1 MSAAGAHLGYHRR
14 SAPRRSPMSS
24 PTDPTA
30 SGPNASGPN
39 ATEPDPLLN
48 RVIAGN
54 FRIERLLG
62 SGAMGNVYK
71 AEQLSLGKA
80 VAIKVLHAH
89 LMSDEKLVMRFKR
102 EAKSASLLNHPNSI
116 QIIDSGQDRDGTF
129 YIAMELLA
137 GRDLAHVI
145 RDDFPLPLPRI
156 TRIMSQVLSALD
168 EAHAQGVIHRDLKPS
183 NIMLIERRGERDYV
197 KVCDFGIAK
206 AAINEKDDRE
216 NMLTIQ
222 GLVCGTP
229 EYMAPEQ
236 ARGEVL
242 DGRADLYAAAVIL
255 FQMVT
260 GDIPFKGDTP
270 MAIVSRHLVEAPSIP
285 SRRRSDVPIP
295 ASLDALIL
303 RGMEKNRELRFP
315 NAVAFREAL
324 EEIAP
329 PETGRAS
336 STANQRAQM
345 PTARIT
351 GAGGTAT
358 VSSSDPANHFGV
370 TTQMPRRSRRLPVA
384 LGFVVVLAGAA
395 VLLMRAQNLTPF
407 FDTRAPV
414 ANESPT
420 PTPTPTPT
428 STTTSAVAAPTEIP
442 NAAVAAA
449 AAATPAVAVAAGTTA
464 APTSGEPPATAPEA
478 PRAEAEEPA
487 PAKPAA
493 TTARAPSPAKAA
505 PKKHK
510 TTEHADRG
518 ESRSPSESAPAT
530 PASAA
535 TPAIAAAPAVEAAE
549 EHTAP
554 AQRGAREVLT
564 EGEKLL
570 GQGEVR
576 DACARGEEAKRMN
589 PKLAPTYKFL
599 GKCYMR
605 EGNAKQANDNYR
617 KYLELSPN
625 ASDAMFIKSII
636 K

>member
-1 MSAAGAHLGYHRR
+1 MSAAEEHLGYHRR
-14 SAPRRSPMSS
+14 DRPRRLPMSS

-30 SGPNASGPN
+30 SGPTVPAPHGSGPN
-39 ATEPDPLLN
+39 AAGPDPLLG

-54 FRIERLLG
+54 FRIEKLLG

-71 AEQLSLGKA
+71 AEQISLGKA
-80 VAIKVLHAH
+80 VAVKVLHAH
-89 LMSDEKLVMRFKR
+89 LMSDEKLVLRFKR

-116 QIIDSGQDRDGTF
+116 QIIDSGQDRDGTL

-145 RDDFPLPLPRI
+145 RDDFPLSLPRI
-156 TRIMSQVLSALD
+156 VRVMSQVLSALD

-183 NIMLIERRGERDYV
+183 NIMLIERRGERDFV

-270 MAIVSRHLVEAPSIP
+270 MAIVSRHLVEAPALP

-295 ASLDALIL
+295 PALDALIL

-315 NAVAFREAL
+315 NATAFREAL

-329 PETGRAS
+329 PDTGRSS

-345 PTARIT
+345 PTTRIS
-351 GAGGTAT
+351 GPPGPAGGPSGA
-358 VSSSDPANHFGV
+358 PANHFGV

-384 LGFVVVLAGAA
+384 LVFVLVLAGAA
-395 VLLMRAQNLTPF
+395 VLLLRAQNMAPF
-407 FDTRAPV
+407 APPPP
-414 ANESPT
+414 AE
-420 PTPTPTPT
+420 
-428 STTTSAVAAPTEIP
+428 TTTAEMIAAPTATT
-442 NAAVAAA
+442 NAAPAAEIA
-449 AAATPAVAVAAGTTA
+449 NAPAEQPKTVPAVAVAAAAGSAA
-464 APTSGEPPATAPEA
+464 APAAAEPSAPTHEPELA
-478 PRAEAEEPA
+478 PHAEEPA
-487 PAKPAA
+487 PPRAA
-493 TTARAPSPAKAA
+493 SAVAGLTARAPAPSKAA

-510 TTEHADRG
+510 TTEHADRN
-518 ESRSPSESAPAT
+518 ESRSPGETAVAAP
-530 PASAA
+530 PS
-535 TPAIAAAPAVEAAE
+535 PAAAPAAAVAAAPAPAAE
-549 EHTAP
+549 ERAAP
-554 AQRGAREVLT
+554 AQRGAHEVLT

-589 PKLAPTYKFL
+589 PKLAPAYKFL

-625 ASDAMFIKSII
+625 
-636 K
+636 

>member
-1 MSAAGAHLGYHRR
+1 
-14 SAPRRSPMSS
+14 
-24 PTDPTA
+24 
-30 SGPNASGPN
+30 
-39 ATEPDPLLN
+39 
-48 RVIAGN
+48 
-54 FRIERLLG
+54 
-62 SGAMGNVYK
+62 
-71 AEQLSLGKA
+71 
-80 VAIKVLHAH
+80 
-89 LMSDEKLVMRFKR
+89 
-102 EAKSASLLNHPNSI
+102 
-116 QIIDSGQDRDGTF
+116 
-129 YIAMELLA
+129 
-137 GRDLAHVI
+137 
-145 RDDFPLPLPRI
+145 
-156 TRIMSQVLSALD
+156 
-168 EAHAQGVIHRDLKPS
+168 
-183 NIMLIERRGERDYV
+183 
-197 KVCDFGIAK
+197 
-206 AAINEKDDRE
+206 
-216 NMLTIQ
+216 MLTIQ

-270 MAIVSRHLVEAPSIP
+270 MAIVSRHLVESPAVP
-285 SRRRSDVPIP
+285 SRRRNDVPIP
-295 ASLDALIL
+295 PALDALIL

-315 NAVAFREAL
+315 NASAFREAL

-329 PETGRAS
+329 PDTGRSS

-345 PTARIT
+345 PTTRISGPT
-351 GAGGTAT
+351 GTA
-358 VSSSDPANHFGV
+358 VVPSSDPANHFGV

-384 LGFVVVLAGAA
+384 LGFVLVLAGAA
-395 VLLMRAQNLTPF
+395 VLLLRAQNMAPF
-407 FDTRAPV
+407 APPGDTTMAQTI
-414 ANESPT
+414 AT
-420 PTPTPTPT
+420 PTAPTA
-428 STTTSAVAAPTEIP
+428 TTNAAPAAEIA
-442 NAAVAAA
+442 NAPAEQPKAV
-449 AAATPAVAVAAGTTA
+449 PAVAVAAAAGTA
-464 APTSGEPPATAPEA
+464 AAPAAAEPSAPTHEPELAPH
-478 PRAEAEEPA
+478 AEEPS
-487 PAKPAA
+487 PPKAA
-493 TTARAPSPAKAA
+493 SVTARAPAPSKAA

-518 ESRSPSESAPAT
+518 ESRSPGE
-530 PASAA
+530 AA
-535 TPAIAAAPAVEAAE
+535 AAVPPSPAAAPAATVAAAPAAPAAE
-549 EHTAP
+549 EHAAP

>member
-1 MSAAGAHLGYHRR
+1 MSTG
-14 SAPRRSPMSS
+14 SS
-24 PTDPTA
+24 P
-30 SGPNASGPN
+30 
-39 ATEPDPLLN
+39 
-48 RVIAGN
+48 GN
-54 FRIERLLG
+54 FRIEKLLG

-80 VAIKVLHAH
+80 VAVKVLHAH

-116 QIIDSGQDRDGTF
+116 QIIDSGQDRDGTL

-145 RDDFPLPLPRI
+145 RDDFPLSLPRI
-156 TRIMSQVLSALD
+156 VRVMSQVLSALD

-270 MAIVSRHLVEAPSIP
+270 MAIVSRHLVEAPALP

-295 ASLDALIL
+295 PALDALIL

-315 NAVAFREAL
+315 NALAFREAL

-329 PETGRAS
+329 PDTGRAS

-345 PTARIT
+345 PTTRISGPT
-351 GAGGTAT
+351 GTA
-358 VSSSDPANHFGV
+358 VVPSSDPANHFGV

-384 LGFVVVLAGAA
+384 LGFVLVLAGAA
-395 VLLMRAQNLTPF
+395 VLLMRAQNLSPF
-407 FDTRAPV
+407 GGTDSPV
-414 ANESPT
+414 ATESPT
-420 PTPTPTPT
+420 PT
-428 STTTSAVAAPTEIP
+428 TTTAAAAAAPTEIP
-442 NAAVAAA
+442 NAAAFPRAAV
-449 AAATPAVAVAAGTTA
+449 TPAGAVAAGA
-464 APTSGEPPATAPEA
+464 PAAAEPSAPTHEPELAPH
-478 PRAEAEEPA
+478 AEEPA
-487 PAKPAA
+487 PPKAA
-493 TTARAPSPAKAA
+493 AARAPSPSKAA

-510 TTEHADRG
+510 TTEHADRS
-518 ESRSPSESAPAT
+518 ESRSPGE
-530 PASAA
+530 AA
-535 TPAIAAAPAVEAAE
+535 TAAPPSPAAAPAAAVAAPAAE
-549 EHTAP
+549 EHAAP

-605 EGNAKQANDNYR
+605 EGNAQQANDNYR